1 MEGCHKD
8 RHLATA
14 LNLTVMKKSIAGPVT
29 PLPDND
35 QVYLR
40 PAETYLL
47 LAEAQFRLNDLSGAA
62 ATLKIVRLRSN
73 PTPVT
78 PAQVDLN
85 CIPDER
91 PRELVTEKHR
101 RYTLLRTGNPS
112 DRTELY
118 NVYAGTKISCA
129 PRSSDTAARDGRQ
142 PHGTDATGSRI
153 PGVTRQDIGERWQLH
168 PYPFIKYPDNKE
180 PLIPMI

>member
-8 RHLATA
+8 RHPATA

-62 ATLKIVRLRSN
+62 ATLNIVRLRSK

-78 PAQVDLN
+78 PAKLN
-85 CIPDER
+85 LVFIPDER
-91 PRELVTEKHR
+91 SREMVTEEYQ
-101 RYTLLRTGNPS
+101 RYTLLRTGTPS

-118 NVYAGTKISCA
+118 NVYAGTKMPLRGTVIRY
-129 PRSSDTAARDGRQ
+129 RSA
-142 PHGTDATGSRI
+142 
-153 PGVTRQDIGERWQLH
+153 
-168 PYPFIKYPDNKE
+168 
-180 PLIPMI
+180 